1 MQSSVI
7 LFILII
13 SYRRN
18 VLAKN
23 EQGVF
28 TQMNNAKSGFD
39 KNLNRM
45 GSGLPPIES
54 LSDTGIQT
62 NTTQV
67 GLYTRPETTQEM
79 TNPFGLFNTR

>member
-1 MQSSVI
+1 M
-7 LFILII
+7 
-13 SYRRN
+13 
-18 VLAKN
+18 LAKN

-28 TQMNNAKSGFD
+28 THMDNMTSGFD

-62 NTTQV
+62 SASQQV
-67 GLYTRPETTQEM
+67 GLYTKPDTMNEM
-79 TNPFGLFNTR
+79 ANPFGLFNTR